1 MKSRIIAELEK
12 KQMRSDVP
20 EFHVGDTVEV
30 GVKIVEGDKER
41 VQNFIGTV
49 TGRRKGG
56 LAESFTVRRIVQD
69 EGVER
74 TFSLHSPKIA
84 HVRVTRVGEVR
95 RAKLHFLRDRTGK
108 SVRVKGRNVTESA
121 KDIAAASA
129 AKQAAP
135 TAEAAPAA
143 PAAEAPA
150 QAKAEK

>member
-1 MKSRIIAELEK
+1 MKSKIIAELEK
-12 KQMRSDVP
+12 KQMRTDVP
-20 EFHVGDTVEV
+20 AFNVGDTVEV

-49 TGRRKGG
+49 TGRRGGG
-56 LAESFTVRRIVQD
+56 LAETFTVRRIVQD

-108 SVRVKGRNVTESA
+108 AVRVKGRRVAESA
-121 KDIAAASA
+121 KDIAAA
-129 AKQAAP
+129 QAA
-135 TAEAAPAA
+135 AQ
-143 PAAEAPA
+143 AAEAPA
-150 QAKAEK
+150 AAAPAAGAPAEAKAEK

>member
-1 MKSRIIAELEK
+1 MKSKIIAELEK
-12 KQMRSDVP
+12 KQMRADVP

-108 SVRVKGRNVTESA
+108 STRVKGRNVTESA
-121 KDIAAASA
+121 KAAA
-129 AKQAAP
+129 P
-135 TAEAAPAA
+135 AAPAA

-150 QAKAEK
+150 APAAEAKTEK

>member
-1 MKSRIIAELEK
+1 MKSKIIAELEK
-12 KQMRSDVP
+12 KQMRADVP

-84 HVRVTRVGEVR
+84 HVRVTRVGELR
-95 RAKLHFLRDRTGK
+95 RATLHFLRDRTGK
-108 SVRVKGRNVTESA
+108 STRVKGRNVTESA
-121 KDIAAASA
+121 KAAA
-129 AKQAAP
+129 P
-135 TAEAAPAA
+135 AAPAA

-150 QAKAEK
+150 APAADAKPEQ